1 MSNRLDSLSSKTK
14 PALKFKPKAVARKS
28 KEDREKDARVIKT
41 EEAPRATR
49 GRGGA
54 RGGRGRGGALAGTH
68 MVMAGPLSMG
78 SVALRELRQNK
89 MHRPHGKFNASDEQS
104 STTVL
109 AKMMSR
115 VRGDDSA
122 KHDSD
127 DEDHKAGRIDMG
139 KEYACARDEALLFPV
154 RPDRDSEAG
163 IDSMAIAS
171 EPVLV
176 VLSAAASRVQTA
188 DSLKSEATD
197 SVAPESP
204 PVVDV
209 ASDCTRAEQDRLIDD
224 QRSILDFVTLR
235 LGAHKIKDMGDR
247 AASDA
252 SLIMFQMPQILPAQ
266 CDSVSECNSPFS
278 SNTTQTFSG
287 QVGSLNFHYSG
298 KISIRMNN
306 GSVYEC
312 YKGAT
317 PSFLQEVYAVDS
329 LSARKTAEELD
340 SGSEVKN
347 TDNVKVAGE
356 IHRLGEVVG
365 KIVAK
370 PSLL

>member
-1 MSNRLDSLSSKTK
+1 MDD
-14 PALKFKPKAVARKS
+14 A
-28 KEDREKDARVIKT
+28 EIDR
-41 EEAPRATR
+41 
-49 GRGGA
+49 
-54 RGGRGRGGALAGTH
+54 
-68 MVMAGPLSMG
+68 
-78 SVALRELRQNK
+78 
-89 MHRPHGKFNASDEQS
+89 
-104 STTVL
+104 L

-278 SNTTQTFSG
+278 SNTTQT
-287 QVGSLNFHYSG
+287 
-298 KISIRMNN
+298 
-306 GSVYEC
+306 
-312 YKGAT
+312 
-317 PSFLQEVYAVDS
+317 
-329 LSARKTAEELD
+329 
-340 SGSEVKN
+340 
-347 TDNVKVAGE
+347 
-356 IHRLGEVVG
+356 
-365 KIVAK
+365 
-370 PSLL
+370 